1 MAKTQLELNQVP
13 ITQQTTF
20 YKTIGIKKVL
30 ICFHGFETTKTHDI
44 TAFKQYFESVNVSGE
59 FEVALVNLYDY
70 GNKKTYRHKTM
81 LLRAENACREYLNRG
96 YMVYI
101 LAYSFSAGI
110 AARCCTDFPQIEK
123 LTLISPTIYVLKTK
137 LLSGYCKL
145 LGKRLKFKAKYKK
158 KAAKMIARD
167 HSAGITKLLINILIA
182 TVKYRK
188 YLKSL
193 RCKVFMVKGNN
204 DEVCITNTFSYIS
217 KKSKN
222 TITMSKVYPNEDH
235 MMIISKEH
243 GKMVYDDVL
252 RFNFHIEKG
261 DDFNADSD

>member
-1 MAKTQLELNQVP
+1 MPKTQLKINQYP
-13 ITQQTTF
+13 ITQQTAF
-20 YKTIGIKKVL
+20 YKTVGIKKVL
-30 ICFHGFETTKTHDI
+30 ICLHGFETTKTHDI
-44 TAFKQYFESVNVSGE
+44 TSFKKYFERVNISDE
-59 FEVALVNLYDY
+59 FEVVLINLYDY
-70 GNKKTYRHKTM
+70 GDKRTYRHKLM
-81 LLRAENACREYLNRG
+81 LIKAENACREYLNRG
-96 YMVYI
+96 YIVYL

-137 LLSGYCKL
+137 LLSGYAKL
-145 LGKRLKFKAKYKK
+145 LGKRYKFKAKYKK
-158 KAAKMIARD
+158 KATKMFVKD
-167 HSAGITKLLINILIA
+167 HSAGLTKLLINILIA

-193 RCKVFMVKGNN
+193 RCKVFMVKGND

-235 MMIISKEH
+235 MMIISLEH

-261 DDFNADSD
+261 DDFNSDSD